1 MERDDMQ
8 TTVVVVGAGQA
19 GLAMSRCLTDASID
33 HVILEKGSVAQS
45 WRSERWDS
53 LRLLTPNWMTG
64 LPGFSYRGEAPD
76 GYMRAGEVVDYLN
89 LYRASFDAP
98 VVGNTP
104 VTSVRPTAWGY
115 EVETN
120 SGRWKARGVVIA
132 SGAASTPR
140 VPALASALPR
150 AINQISPLEYRNP
163 DQINEGGVLV
173 VGGSASGIQIADELA
188 MAGFDVALSMGE
200 HVRVP
205 RLYRGMD
212 IHWWLQTLGVLDESY
227 AEVVDLGRA
236 RSVPSL
242 QLIGSPGRRD
252 IDINSVTEIGVRVV
266 GRLVGASADQ
276 VQFSGS
282 LRNMIKSADLKQD
295 RLLDA
300 IDSYASAHG
309 LESELTDP
317 GRPLP
322 TIVSEP
328 PTQLNI
334 SNFKTIVWATGY
346 RPDYPWLDNALL
358 DRNGAIA
365 HDGGVMTAPG
375 LYSLGLLFMR
385 RRKSNFIGG
394 VGDDAADLTRHLLKY
409 LDRVA
414 APS

>member
-1 MERDDMQ
+1 
-8 TTVVVVGAGQA
+8 
-19 GLAMSRCLTDASID
+19 
-33 HVILEKGSVAQS
+33 
-45 WRSERWDS
+45 
-53 LRLLTPNWMTG
+53 
-64 LPGFSYRGEAPD
+64 
-76 GYMRAGEVVDYLN
+76 
-89 LYRASFDAP
+89 
-98 VVGNTP
+98 
-104 VTSVRPTAWGY
+104 
-115 EVETN
+115 
-120 SGRWKARGVVIA
+120 
-132 SGAASTPR
+132 
-140 VPALASALPR
+140 
-150 AINQISPLEYRNP
+150 
-163 DQINEGGVLV
+163 
-173 VGGSASGIQIADELA
+173 
-188 MAGFDVALSMGE
+188 
-200 HVRVP
+200 
-205 RLYRGMD
+205 MD

-300 IDSYASAHG
+300 IDSYASANG

-317 GRPLP
+317 ARPLP

-394 VGDDAADLTRHLLKY
+394 VGDDAADLTRHFLKY